1 MRAGARSRSV
11 DERFQE
17 GRRPLM
23 SRAGLVS
30 LIAMMQGCFSP
41 EVGDDD
47 IVGCI
52 EDAACKA
59 DRVCRD
65 RQCVAAD
72 DDDDSEEPDDVPPP
86 DACEWNHDC
95 ASGCCQPALL
105 DGDAAGWGECRPADE
120 CVATCEPADCDIDWC
135 VGTST
140 GECLV
145 SWYDDGACDCGC
157 QFVDVDCE

>member
-1 MRAGARSRSV
+1 MRAEARSRSV

-41 EVGDDD
+41 EGGDDD

-72 DDDDSEEPDDVPPP
+72 DDDSEAPDEVPPP
-86 DACEWNHDC
+86 DACEWSSDC
-95 ASGCCQPALL
+95 ASECCKPALL

-120 CVATCEPADCDIDWC
+120 CVATSCEPAACELDWC
-135 VGTST
+135 DGPVGCPV
-140 GECLV
+140 G
-145 SWYDDGACDCGC
+145 WYDDGTCDCGC
-157 QFVDVDCE
+157 QFADVDCE